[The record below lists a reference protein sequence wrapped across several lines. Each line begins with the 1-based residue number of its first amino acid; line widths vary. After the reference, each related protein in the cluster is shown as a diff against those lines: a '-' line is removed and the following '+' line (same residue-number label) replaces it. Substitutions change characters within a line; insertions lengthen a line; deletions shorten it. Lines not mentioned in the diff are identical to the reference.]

1 MDYIVGEFITI
12 TQSLEAWIVLV
23 VSVGALL
30 YFTGRIIQELVE
42 GIHRGPGGRR

>member
-12 TQSLEAWIVLV
+12 TQSLKGWIVLV

-30 YFTGRIIQELVE
+30 YFTGLLVYELVE
-42 GIHRGPGGRR
+42 GLRGPGGRGR